1 MVDREESNINYIQIL
16 NEFNDTNIFW
26 IQRFAK
32 FIERDFIAEIL
43 HKKGILSFSINN
55 YLFAIK
61 SADQNNYK
69 KFENFFLNW
78 KLNHKDKID
87 REVDER
93 SYDRIIDDNRDL
105 LKKEINNKTKNFKV
119 LDGKIFYLSNQKT
132 ISNKISL
139 KKDLKFL
146 LGHSE
151 RIVRKSTINF

>member
-1 MVDREESNINYIQIL
+1 MNSTIQISSGYKDL
-16 NEFNDTNIFW
+16 QNLL
-26 IQRFAK
+26 
-32 FIERDFIAEIL
+32 RDFIAEIL

-69 KFENFFLNW
+69 NLKIFLNW

-105 LKKEINNKTKNFKV
+105 LKKKLTTKR
-119 LDGKIFYLSNQKT
+119 
-132 ISNKISL
+132 KIS
-139 KKDLKFL
+139 KY
-146 LGHSE
+146 
-151 RIVRKSTINF
+151 